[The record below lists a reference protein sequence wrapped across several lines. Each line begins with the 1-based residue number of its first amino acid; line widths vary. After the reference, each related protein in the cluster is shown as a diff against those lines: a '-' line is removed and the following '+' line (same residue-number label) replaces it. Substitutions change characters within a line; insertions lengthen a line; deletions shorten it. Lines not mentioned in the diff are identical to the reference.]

1 MDEKLRRKVKRGD
14 IGSYSWA
21 LLIYYLLM
29 NVCVF
34 AAMMIQVVI
43 DSLGSMASGEF
54 SAMGQTD
61 PEAMMGNG
69 WGYLVASIFGVLFI
83 RLWKGKEF
91 WQGMWKTEKVMKP
104 GGILRLACLF
114 VSGQAL
120 FQVCATIQEAVLNL
134 FGLSVLE
141 SMELATANTDTL
153 SMFLYTALAAP
164 VVEEIIFRGLIM
176 RGLEKYGKHFA
187 ILISSILFGLF
198 HGNIVQS
205 PYAFVVGLV
214 LGYTAMEHNILWAMV
229 LHMVNNLVLGD
240 TLPRLT
246 QWMGQ
251 TGSGLVLWGVILVCT
266 VAAVVTLVRRRK
278 EVADYLRR
286 EQMNWENWWAF
297 STAPGFLVLF
307 LVMELSALS
316 MLFL

>member
-1 MDEKLRRKVKRGD
+1 MDEKLRKKACRSD

-34 AAMMIQVVI
+34 AAMMTQVVI
-43 DSLGSMASGEF
+43 DSVKSMSSGDF
-54 SAMGQTD
+54 AAMGQTD
-61 PEAMMGNG
+61 AEAMMGNG
-69 WGYLVASIFGVLFI
+69 WGYLIASVLGVLFI
-83 RLWKGKEF
+83 RLWKGREF
-91 WQGMWKTEKVMKP
+91 WHGMWKTEKVMKP
-104 GGILRLACLF
+104 GSLLRLVCLF

-120 FQVCATIQEAVLNL
+120 FQICATIQEAVLNL

-141 SMELATANTDTL
+141 SMELATANTDTF

-164 VVEEIIFRGLIM
+164 VVEEIIFRGLVM

-205 PYAFVVGLV
+205 PYAFAVGLV
-214 LGYTAMEHNILWAMV
+214 LGYAAMEYNILWAMV

-251 TGSGLVLWGVILVCT
+251 IGSSLVLWGVILLCT
-266 VAAVVTLVRRRK
+266 AAAVVTLIRRRK
-278 EVADYLRR
+278 EVAAYIRR
-286 EQMNWENWWAF
+286 EQMNWDHWWAF

-307 LVMELSALS
+307 VVMELSALS